1 MSLDLNEYFNLGL
14 DSTNNP
20 IENAGMQNVFRT
32 PVDTSSANLNRITFK
47 FPKTGL
53 LTADSM
59 ITLQPILGDSSAA
72 TSTLTP
78 NLVNGVIG
86 AIKRT
91 RILVDNK
98 VLVDLERPGLA
109 ENVKLYSRHTQVEL
123 AEKEYKLMGN
133 QFRTQTNAD
142 GTEGFNVADTRI
154 VKNATGNL
162 TSCSKNIILQ
172 ENTSK
177 VYGIPLR
184 HLGADFLEAA
194 SLPVFL
200 LGHRE
205 MILELE
211 FYADCREYVCS
222 PQTDTINADSVK
234 INLANAELVST
245 HIVLPPDVEAQEVA
259 NMARQP
265 VQYPLLDT
273 YVIKGVVDTSTT
285 DLDKTK
291 IENYRINFQNREV
304 HNLMMCSVKNTITG
318 TAIMGNQFAT
328 SLGDE
333 SLQLKVNGLNLF
345 DRPISTQPMLYQ
357 LTTYSEDGRTLKIP
371 YNAWAVTRQ
380 SLLAYQQPTVASSG
394 EYYDYR
400 GGFHYIKVD
409 LSNANSGVFGSGTVM
424 KTACEIEHSI
434 TPRTATSPNQK
445 VKMDVFFYAT
455 ISKLMT
461 LGASQVNISY

>member
-1 MSLDLNEYFNLGL
+1 MSLDLNEYFSLGL

-32 PVDTSSANLNRITFK
+32 PVDTSSANLNRVTFK

-59 ITLQPILGDSSAA
+59 ITLQPILGNSSAG
-72 TSTLTP
+72 TTTLTP
-78 NLVNGVIG
+78 NFVNGVIG

-109 ENVKLYSRHTQVEL
+109 ENVKLYSRHTQIEL

-142 GTEGFNVADTRI
+142 GTEGFNVGDTRV

-162 TSCSKNIILQ
+162 VSCSKNLILQ
-172 ENTSK
+172 EASSK
-177 VYGIPLR
+177 VYGIPLK

-211 FYADCREYVCS
+211 FFADCREYVCS
-222 PQTDTINADSVK
+222 PQADTINADSVK
-234 INLANAELVST
+234 INLANCELVST
-245 HIVLPPDVEAQEVA
+245 HIALPPDVESQEIA

-273 YVIKGVVDTSTT
+273 YVI
-285 DLDKTK
+285 
-291 IENYRINFQNREV
+291 
-304 HNLMMCSVKNTITG
+304 
-318 TAIMGNQFAT
+318 
-328 SLGDE
+328 
-333 SLQLKVNGLNLF
+333 
-345 DRPISTQPMLYQ
+345 
-357 LTTYSEDGRTLKIP
+357 
-371 YNAWAVTRQ
+371 
-380 SLLAYQQPTVASSG
+380 
-394 EYYDYR
+394 
-400 GGFHYIKVD
+400 
-409 LSNANSGVFGSGTVM
+409 
-424 KTACEIEHSI
+424 
-434 TPRTATSPNQK
+434 
-445 VKMDVFFYAT
+445 
-455 ISKLMT
+455 
-461 LGASQVNISY
+461 